1 MRYSRACIIERNFC
15 FFLGR
20 NVSYQ
25 IWKLLVRNCSSVSSN
40 LTLLRHLSPAN
51 ETSSRSGRRAEPNLG
66 HYELSS
72 RERILVSTAARESSW
87 EEKYENLYVNGRSTT
102 IAKFFSSLS
111 WSRGEEKKRV
121 YILYAATVS
130 RGDTNE
136 KFFETFGKTFVRKKR
151 LNTLKIH
158 SEETAENASFPPP
171 FISFWVGKIWGL
183 KVCTVLKTMHFS
195 LLEMRATFF

>member
-111 WSRGEEKKRV
+111 WSRGKKRK
-121 YILYAATVS
+121 
-130 RGDTNE
+130 RGCICFTPQQLAGETRMKNFSKHLE
-136 KFFETFGKTFVRKKR
+136 K
-151 LNTLKIH
+151 H
-158 SEETAENASFPPP
+158 S
-171 FISFWVGKIWGL
+171 W
-183 KVCTVLKTMHFS
+183 
-195 LLEMRATFF
+195 RRRD